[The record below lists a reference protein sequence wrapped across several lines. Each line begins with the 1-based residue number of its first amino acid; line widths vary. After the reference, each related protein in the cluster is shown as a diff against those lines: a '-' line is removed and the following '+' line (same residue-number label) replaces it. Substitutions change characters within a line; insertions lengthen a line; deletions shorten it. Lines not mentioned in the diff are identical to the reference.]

1 MSPHNG
7 KKKTQTIMNLK
18 IKTKLAGSYVL
29 ILIFFVFVSVFL
41 TRALISS
48 GENTEELY
56 QAVRLSRNSM
66 EAKHEFVKFYNILLE
81 TKNALN
87 REEYNNVRE
96 IVRNKLKSPE
106 ESISSNFLK
115 MKDEVID
122 ADIRKTVIELEELH
136 NRWAKLMSDID
147 NKLANEDQTGS
158 IDLVNSIVTLMND
171 YIQSFSRLEDFTE
184 KMSEENHIKS
194 HTQIKSARIVST
206 TVVIFTVILSMIV
219 AFMISR
225 NILNSISMFN
235 SIFVKGSSGDL
246 ESTYPVQ
253 NNSKDEI
260 NALGLIFN
268 TFIKKLNEVIREVS
282 EVAHELNSSS
292 EILFETTT
300 GFSTNTQNQAAS
312 SEQIT
317 ATLEEVTAGINNI
330 SNNSQTQQNKLNEV
344 IILIK
349 ELSDK
354 IDIMAERISKTRTQS
369 TQITKQAQTG
379 SEALTRMSVSMR
391 EISQSSNEVTD
402 IIQIINDI
410 SGEIN
415 LLSLNAAIEAARAG
429 DSGKGFA
436 VVADEISK
444 LADQTAS
451 SINQIASL
459 IEKNNNE
466 IANGMHNVDDT
477 ISGISKIITG
487 VESIDKMLN
496 DIIQDV
502 NKQQNAN
509 KSVNLSIMELK
520 HLSDEVKFAADE
532 QRTASE
538 EIMKSMNNI
547 NQMVQASAGGAEE
560 IAGNVEKLSNM
571 ADHLKGKI
579 AFFKFH

>member
-1 MSPHNG
+1 MSPHNAN
-7 KKKTQTIMNLK
+7 KKTQTIMNFK

-81 TKNALN
+81 AKNAII

-147 NKLANEDQTGS
+147 NKLANEDKTGS
-158 IDLVNSIVTLMND
+158 IGLANSIVTLMND
-171 YIQSFSRLEDFTE
+171 YIQSFSRLEAFTE

-194 HTQIKSARIVST
+194 RTQIKNARIVST
-206 TVVIFTVILSMIV
+206 TVVIFTFALSMIV

-246 ESTYPVQ
+246 DSSYPVQ

-260 NALGLIFN
+260 NGLGLIFN
-268 TFIKKLNEVIREVS
+268 TFITKLNEVIREVS
-282 EVAHELNSSS
+282 EVAQELNSSS
-292 EILFETTT
+292 ETLFETTT

-330 SNNSQTQQNKLNEV
+330 SSNSQTQQNKLNEV
-344 IILIK
+344 ILLIK

-354 IDIMAERISKTRTQS
+354 IDIMAERITKTRTQS

-444 LADQTAS
+444 LAVYDGCQ
-451 SINQIASL
+451 
-459 IEKNNNE
+459 
-466 IANGMHNVDDT
+466 
-477 ISGISKIITG
+477 
-487 VESIDKMLN
+487 
-496 DIIQDV
+496 
-502 NKQQNAN
+502 
-509 KSVNLSIMELK
+509 
-520 HLSDEVKFAADE
+520 
-532 QRTASE
+532 
-538 EIMKSMNNI
+538 
-547 NQMVQASAGGAEE
+547 
-560 IAGNVEKLSNM
+560 
-571 ADHLKGKI
+571 
-579 AFFKFH
+579 